1 MRASVVAVP
10 GLQSTNSVAV
20 ALGLSSSA
28 ARGFFPDQGLNLC
41 LLYWQVDS
49 LPLNHQRSPGRQ
61 ILNRWTTR
69 EVLPGPLF
77 VRRGRVSGPKAEA
90 AGSGEMSPAHTPVHT
105 HVHLCAHTY
114 TGSPVHAL
122 QTLLENGIAFHSL
135 PVAALTNDH
144 RLGAQSSPDVFS
156 HTLGTRS
163 LQARFGRLASSWRLW
178 GNVCPGFWGASS
190 PRSLSFLSLF
200 TCVSKFPLLTG
211 TPALG

>member
-1 MRASVVAVP
+1 M
-10 GLQSTNSVAV
+10 GTK
-20 ALGLSSSA
+20 G
-28 ARGFFPDQGLNLC
+28 RG
-41 LLYWQVDS
+41 
-49 LPLNHQRSPGRQ
+49 GRK
-61 ILNRWTTR
+61 
-69 EVLPGPLF
+69 
-77 VRRGRVSGPKAEA
+77 RG
-90 AGSGEMSPAHTPVHT
+90 GEPAHTPVHT
-105 HVHLCAHTY
+105 HAHLCAHTY

-178 GNVCPGFWGASS
+178 GNVCPSFWGASS
-190 PRSLSFLSLF
+190 SRSLSFLGLL